1 MRREA
6 PRGRRRDARSARRRP
21 AGGRTSGTH
30 LARDRRGSRVSLA
43 LGACGSDLGS
53 DDEGDGESE
62 VEVASTTPVEGEPLT
77 ISSAVLYIDKSE
89 GAVDGPGSTLANFT
103 EETGIEVEYLEE
115 INSNES
121 HFAKLRPELENGS
134 SGGRDL
140 IVATDWMARK
150 YYDLGYLQEL
160 DKSALPNVEE
170 NLLPELQNPEF
181 DPERK
186 FTVPYQSGM
195 TGLIVRTDLAPDITS
210 INDIFD
216 PKYKGKVAM
225 LSELRDTVPLVMKAE
240 GIDPAEA
247 TKEDWLA
254 AIDKIEAAVDSGQIR
269 DITGNDYVDDV
280 PRGDLV
286 AAVGWSGDAVQ
297 MRLDNPAIEFRV
309 PDEGCILWSDDWVIP
324 VGAPNPGAAYEFLNF
339 IYEPENAAQIAAYV
353 NYTTPVDG
361 VQEVFEKQ
369 GSDLASNDLI
379 FPSEGFTEGCSTQPI
394 LEGADAEEIEQ
405 AWEQVTTG

>member
-1 MRREA
+1 MH
-6 PRGRRRDARSARRRP
+6 GARQVA
-21 AGGRTSGTH
+21 
-30 LARDRRGSRVSLA
+30 DRRSTGRAGTVLLACAATLASLL

-53 DDEGDGESE
+53 EDEGDGGD
-62 VEVASTTPVEGEPLT
+62 VQVADTEPVPGKPLT
-77 ISSAVLYIDKSE
+77 ISSAVLYIDKADGS
-89 GAVDGPGSTLANFT
+89 VDGPGSTLANFT
-103 EETGIEVEYLEE
+103 KETGIEVEYLEE

-150 YYDLGYLQEL
+150 YYDLGYAQEL
-160 DKSALPNVEE
+160 DKSALPNVEA
-170 NLLPELQNPEF
+170 NLLPALRDPEF
-181 DPERK
+181 DPGRK
-186 FTVPYQSGM
+186 FSVPYQSGM
-195 TGLIVRTDLAPDITS
+195 TGLIVRSDLAPDITS
-210 INDIFD
+210 VNDLFD

-225 LSELRDTVPLVMKAE
+225 LSELRDTVPLVMMAD
-240 GIDPAEA
+240 GIDPSDA

-254 AIDKIEAAVDSGQIR
+254 AIDKIKGAVESGQIR

-286 AAVGWSGDAVQ
+286 AALGWSGDAVQ
-297 MRLDNPAIEFRV
+297 MQLDNDAIEFRV
-309 PDEGCILWSDDWVIP
+309 PDQGCILWSDDWIIP

-369 GSDLASNDLI
+369 GSDLADNELI
-379 FPSEGFTEGCSTQPI
+379 FPTEEFTKGCESQPI
-394 LEGADAEEIEQ
+394 LEGAEADEIEE
-405 AWEQVTTG
+405 AWESVTTG

>member
-1 MRREA
+1 MHGA
-6 PRGRRRDARSARRRP
+6 HQDADRRSAGTIAKLLFA
-21 AGGRTSGTH
+21 AGAA
-30 LARDRRGSRVSLA
+30 LAILV

-53 DDEGDGESE
+53 DDEGDEAE
-62 VEVASTTPVEGEPLT
+62 VQVADTEPVEGEPLT
-77 ISSAVLYIDKSE
+77 ISSAVLYIDKAG
-89 GAVDGPGSTLANFT
+89 GAVDGPGSTLSNFT

-134 SGGRDL
+134 SGGRDM

-160 DKSALPNVEE
+160 DKSALPNVEA

-181 DPERK
+181 DPERN

-195 TGLIVRTDLAPDITS
+195 TGLIVRSDLAPDITS

-216 PKYKGKVAM
+216 PQYKGKVAM
-225 LSELRDTVPLVMKAE
+225 LSELRDTVPLVMMAD
-240 GIDPAEA
+240 GIDPSEA

-297 MRLDNPAIEFRV
+297 MATGQSGDRVPGARRGLHPVVGRLDHPGGRPEPGRGVRV
-309 PDEGCILWSDDWVIP
+309 PQLHLRAGERRADRGLRQLHDAGRRGPGGVRGAELRPGDERLD
-324 VGAPNPGAAYEFLNF
+324 L
-339 IYEPENAAQIAAYV
+339 PERRFHR
-353 NYTTPVDG
+353 G
-361 VQEVFEKQ
+361 
-369 GSDLASNDLI
+369 L
-379 FPSEGFTEGCSTQPI
+379 
-394 LEGADAEEIEQ
+394 
-405 AWEQVTTG
+405 

>member
-1 MRREA
+1 MMHGA
-6 PRGRRRDARSARRRP
+6 HQDADRRSAGTIAKLLFA
-21 AGGRTSGTH
+21 AGAA
-30 LARDRRGSRVSLA
+30 LAILV

-53 DDEGDGESE
+53 DDEGDEAE
-62 VEVASTTPVEGEPLT
+62 VQVADTEPVEGEPLT
-77 ISSAVLYIDKSE
+77 ISSAVLYIDKAG
-89 GAVDGPGSTLANFT
+89 GAVDGPGSTLSNFT

-134 SGGRDL
+134 SGGRDM

-160 DKSALPNVEE
+160 DKSALPNVEA

-181 DPERK
+181 DPERN

-195 TGLIVRTDLAPDITS
+195 TGLIVRSDLAPDITS

-216 PKYKGKVAM
+216 PQYKGKVAM
-225 LSELRDTVPLVMKAE
+225 LSELRDTVPLVMMAD
-240 GIDPAEA
+240 GIDPSEA

-297 MRLDNPAIEFRV
+297 MQLDNPAIEFRV
-309 PDEGCILWSDDWVIP
+309 PDEGCILWSDDWIIP

-361 VQEVFEKQ
+361 VQEVFEEQ
-369 GSDLASNDLI
+369 NSDLATNDLI
-379 FPSEGFTEGCSTQPI
+379 FPSDGFTEGCESQPI
-394 LEGADAEEIEQ
+394 LEGADAEEIEE

>member
-1 MRREA
+1 M
-6 PRGRRRDARSARRRP
+6 
-21 AGGRTSGTH
+21 
-30 LARDRRGSRVSLA
+30 
-43 LGACGSDLGS
+43 
-53 DDEGDGESE
+53 
-62 VEVASTTPVEGEPLT
+62 
-77 ISSAVLYIDKSE
+77 
-89 GAVDGPGSTLANFT
+89 
-103 EETGIEVEYLEE
+103 
-115 INSNES
+115 
-121 HFAKLRPELENGS
+121 
-134 SGGRDL
+134 
-140 IVATDWMARK
+140 
-150 YYDLGYLQEL
+150 
-160 DKSALPNVEE
+160 
-170 NLLPELQNPEF
+170 
-181 DPERK
+181 
-186 FTVPYQSGM
+186 
-195 TGLIVRTDLAPDITS
+195 RTDLAPDITS

-216 PKYKGKVAM
+216 PRYKGKVAM

-297 MRLDNPAIEFRV
+297 MRLDNPAIEFSV

-324 VGAPNPGAAYEFLNF
+324 VGAPNPGAVYEFLNF

-379 FPSEGFTEGCSTQPI
+379 FPSEGFTEGLLDAADPRGRRRRGDRAGV
-394 LEGADAEEIEQ
+394 GAGHHGIATY
-405 AWEQVTTG
+405 AGAARGGARRARCGP

>member
-1 MRREA
+1 MHEA
-6 PRGRRRDARSARRRP
+6 RDDGRRV
-21 AGGRTSGTH
+21 AGPPGRIS
-30 LARDRRGSRVSLA
+30 LAIAAVAVSLA

-216 PKYKGKVAM
+216 PRYKGKVAM

-379 FPSEGFTEGCSTQPI
+379 FPSEGFTEGCETQPI
-394 LEGADAEEIEQ
+394 LEGEEAEEIEQ

>member
-1 MRREA
+1 MGA
-6 PRGRRRDARSARRRP
+6 PRHAAWWRAGSA
-21 AGGRTSGTH
+21 
-30 LARDRRGSRVSLA
+30 LAVLLTCGALA
-43 LGACGSDLGS
+43 ACGSDLGS
-53 DDEGDGESE
+53 EEEGDEE
-62 VEVASTTPVEGEPLT
+62 VQVADTEPVSGEPLT
-77 ISSAVLYIDKSE
+77 ISSAVLYIDKAE

-140 IVATDWMARK
+140 IVATDWMARR

-160 DKSALPNVEE
+160 DKSALPNVEA

-181 DPERK
+181 DPERN

-195 TGLIVRTDLAPDITS
+195 TGLIVRSDLAPDITS
-210 INDIFD
+210 VNDMFD
-216 PKYKGKVAM
+216 PKYKGQVAM
-225 LSELRDTVPLVMKAE
+225 LSELRDTVPLVMKAD

-297 MRLDNPAIEFRV
+297 MQLDEPAIEFRI

-339 IYEPENAAQIAAYV
+339 IYEPANAAQIAGYV

-361 VQEVFEKQ
+361 AQAVFEKQ
-369 GSDLASNDLI
+369 GSELAKNDLI
-379 FPSEGFTEGCSTQPI
+379 FPTEGFTEGCSTQPI
-394 LEGADAEEIEQ
+394 LEGEDEDEIEQ

>member
-1 MRREA
+1 
-6 PRGRRRDARSARRRP
+6 
-21 AGGRTSGTH
+21 
-30 LARDRRGSRVSLA
+30 
-43 LGACGSDLGS
+43 
-53 DDEGDGESE
+53 
-62 VEVASTTPVEGEPLT
+62 
-77 ISSAVLYIDKSE
+77 
-89 GAVDGPGSTLANFT
+89 
-103 EETGIEVEYLEE
+103 
-115 INSNES
+115 
-121 HFAKLRPELENGS
+121 
-134 SGGRDL
+134 
-140 IVATDWMARK
+140 MARK

-216 PKYKGKVAM
+216 PRYKGKVAM

-394 LEGADAEEIEQ
+394 LEGDDAEEIEQ